1 MVILLGL
8 LAPLQLVLD
17 IVLRIGRWV
26 AVIAIALMVLAI
38 LLQVFCRYVLGN
50 ALPWPEEAA
59 IFLML
64 WMTALIA
71 PSAYRRGGFVALEI
85 LSSALPKRPAA
96 LLALGLLAL
105 SGLVLY
111 IGAQLGLGEM
121 TSLAG
126 KFKSASL
133 RYPTADGWQ
142 KMPNSWQ
149 IASLVTGLWLLFA
162 VNIELVLR
170 ALATLLGGEGSLR
183 PMLDPGLQ
191 AE

>member
-1 MVILLGL
+1 MAILLWL
-8 LAPLQLVLD
+8 LKPLQFVLD

-26 AVIAIALMVLAI
+26 AVAAIAMMVIAI
-38 LLQVFCRYVLGN
+38 LLQVFFRYGLGN
-50 ALPWPEEAA
+50 ALPWPEELA

-64 WMTALIA
+64 WMTAAIA

-85 LSSALPKRPAA
+85 VLSALPKTAAAA
-96 LLALGLLAL
+96 LSLLL
-105 SGLVLY
+105 LVISGAVLW
-111 IGAQLGLGEM
+111 IGANMGLGEM

-133 RYPTADGWQ
+133 YYPTGDGWE

-149 IASLVTGLWLLFA
+149 IASLVTGLCLLFV
-162 VNIELVLR
+162 VNIELILR
-170 ALATLLGGEGSLR
+170 ALITLFGGESQLR
-183 PMLDPGLQ
+183 SALDTEIT

>member
-1 MVILLGL
+1 MAIILGL
-8 LAPLQLVLD
+8 LKPLQVVLD
-17 IVLRIGRWV
+17 IVLRIGRG
-26 AVIAIALMVLAI
+26 IAIIAIGVMVVAI
-38 LLQVFCRYVLGN
+38 LLQVFFRYVLGS
-50 ALPWPEEAA
+50 ALPWPEEFA

-64 WMTALIA
+64 WMTAAIA

-85 LSSALPKRPAA
+85 LTAALPKKPAA
-96 LLALGLLAL
+96 VLGLFLLLL
-105 SGLVLY
+105 SGVVLY

-133 RYPTADGWQ
+133 KYPTPNGWE

-149 IASLVTGLWLLFA
+149 IASLVTGLWLLFV
-162 VNIELVLR
+162 VNIELILR
-170 ALATLLGGEGSLR
+170 ALVTLLGGDDQLR
-183 PMLDPGLQ
+183 ASVETGLQ

>member
-1 MVILLGL
+1 MAILLG
-8 LAPLQLVLD
+8 VLTPFQVFND
-17 IVLRIGRWV
+17 IVLRIGRGIAVV
-26 AVIAIALMVLAI
+26 AIGLMVCAI

-50 ALPWPEEAA
+50 ALPWPEELA

-64 WMTALIA
+64 WMTAAIA

-85 LSSALPKRPAA
+85 LSSALPKRGAA
-96 LLALGLLAL
+96 VLALVLLL
-105 SGLVLY
+105 ISGLVLF
-111 IGAQLGLGEM
+111 IGAQMGLGEM

-133 RYPTADGWQ
+133 KYPSPDGWV

-149 IASLVTGLWLLFA
+149 IASLVTGLCLLFI

-170 ALATLLGGEGSLR
+170 NLITLAGGEDRLR
-183 PMLDPGLQ
+183 SNLD
-191 AE
+191 AELTVE

>member
-1 MVILLGL
+1 MAILLML
-8 LAPLQLVLD
+8 LRPLQLVND
-17 IVLRIGRWV
+17 WVLWIGRGIATV
-26 AVIAIALMVLAI
+26 AIGVMVVCI
-38 LLQVFCRYVLGN
+38 LLQVFFRYGLGN

-64 WMTALIA
+64 WMTGLIA

-85 LSSALPKRPAA
+85 VTAALPSRATA
-96 LLALGLLAL
+96 ALGLVLLLIA
-105 SGLVLY
+105 SVVLY
-111 IGAQLGLGEM
+111 LGMMMGWGEM

-133 RYPTADGWQ
+133 KYPTADGWQ

-149 IASLVTGLWLLFA
+149 IASLVTGLALLFV
-162 VNIELVLR
+162 VNIELILR
-170 ALATLLGGEGSLR
+170 SLITLFGGGDDLR
-183 PMLDPGLQ
+183 PLLDEELT